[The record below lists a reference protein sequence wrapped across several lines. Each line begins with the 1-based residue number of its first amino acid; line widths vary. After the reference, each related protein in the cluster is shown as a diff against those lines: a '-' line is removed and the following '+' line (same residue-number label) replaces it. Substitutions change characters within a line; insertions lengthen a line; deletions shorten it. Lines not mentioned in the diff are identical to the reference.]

1 MFPFS
6 FQSFFPG
13 TSSMISSTLE
23 EKLQKGDCKL
33 EDLLDEPNI
42 VFDLKTGNNKLFK
55 FFNRDKIKKLIRYIT
70 IEAENDD
77 QIIGHKYPFIAND
90 ILSSDITLIS
100 DYFVLNDNEYK
111 EKHKSVNNEKEDEPK
126 EEVDN
131 TLNIIENNIKIDENE
146 NLAKENEKVFD
157 INDGNEDKKKENEE
171 KKNESIENNKN
182 NENNK
187 KKENENNFEL
197 IDDLLNFVMN
207 DNKELNDVLSSYF
220 SNVMSKLIDK
230 YTARIIKYLYL
241 QRKDALE
248 KIIEHSNQKSISN
261 LTVKLLKIKSL
272 LLSNEEKNKEDEIA
286 NFRNKLIQNFFKTI
300 KIENI
305 NYDIDVKCSLLT
317 ELIEENTILAL
328 FIDIPD
334 IYNYL
339 FELLSFEI
347 NSNDTY
353 EVTNAYSS
361 ILNFL
366 ISILKQIEINKIPLP
381 DNFDINR
388 KNFSDT
394 LILTLPKIINNF
406 NERKNSILIEGQFDQ
421 PYKSLGIIN
430 QIILE
435 LFINIMNYLQ
445 NLCQQFDNILIRNNF
460 IKKSLDFFF
469 NYQWN
474 NIYHITFV
482 KFIKLYLNTEKKHEI
497 LTKYLFEEIKINEMF
512 EHFLKEKS
520 MFSFNSKNQIKNGIY
535 PHIIEIMYKL
545 NAILG
550 NKIFEDP
557 TSQRKEG
564 EFDFVKDENS
574 NQNSISNSNF
584 KVVEMK
590 VESGKKEEEKK
601 EEKKEGEKNEDEKKE
616 EKKEEEKK
624 EEKKEEEKKE
634 EKKEGE
640 KKEEKKEGEKKE
652 EEKKEEISEILKNNL
667 KNNEN
672 FKKIINEI
680 ISPSV
685 KLYEQ
690 NLCKEGP
697 IPSSQPNTEMSKT
710 QLLIKLMG
718 VLKQAKEN
726 PVLREKLVDILS
738 KKEGNT
744 IKNEEKKEEETD
756 EINTDKIKNENEI
769 NIERSYIINNNEKE
783 TGYIIYGTN
792 KKENENNNI
801 SNKKNESNIIEEK
814 AEYNDLNYWK
824 KDSTSILDKQTL
836 EDCLKDL

>member
-23 EKLQKGDCKL
+23 EKLQKDDCKL

-55 FFNRDKIKKLIRYIT
+55 FFNRDNIKKLIRYIT

-90 ILSSDITLIS
+90 ILSADIPLIS

-111 EKHKSVNNEKEDEPK
+111 EKNKSLNNEKEDEPK

-171 KKNESIENNKN
+171 KKNDTIENNKN

-187 KKENENNFEL
+187 KKANENNFEL

-220 SNVMSKLIDK
+220 SNVMIKLIDK

-261 LTVKLLKIKSL
+261 LTIKLLKIKNL
-272 LLSNEEKNKEDEIA
+272 ELSNEEKNKEVEIA

-300 KIENI
+300 TIENT
-305 NYDIDVKCSLLT
+305 NYDVDVKCSLLT

-328 FIDIPD
+328 FIDLPD

-366 ISILKQIEINKIPLP
+366 ISILKQIELNKISLP

-388 KNFSDT
+388 KNFSDS
-394 LILTLPKIINNF
+394 LILTLPKIIINF

-482 KFIKLYLNTEKKHEI
+482 KFLKLYLNNEKKHET
-497 LTKYLFEEIKINEMF
+497 LTKYLFEEIKLNEMF
-512 EHFLKEKS
+512 EHFLKEKTI
-520 MFSFNSKNQIKNGIY
+520 FSFNSKNHIKNGIY
-535 PHIIEIMYKL
+535 PHIIEIMYKI

-550 NKIFEDP
+550 NKIFEEDP
-557 TSQRKEG
+557 TSKRKEG
-564 EFDFVKDENS
+564 EFEFVKDENS

-584 KVVEMK
+584 KVVDVK
-590 VESGKKEEEKK
+590 VEEEKK
-601 EEKKEGEKNEDEKKE
+601 EEKKNEE

-624 EEKKEEEKKE
+624 EEIKKEEEKKE
-634 EKKEGE
+634 DEKKE
-640 KKEEKKEGEKKE
+640 
-652 EEKKEEISEILKNNL
+652 EEISEILKNNL
-667 KNNEN
+667 NNNEN
-672 FKKIINEI
+672 FKKIINDI

-697 IPSSQPNTEMSKT
+697 IPSSQPNVEMSKT

-738 KKEGNT
+738 KKEGNV
-744 IKNEEKKEEETD
+744 IKNEEKKEDETN
-756 EINTDKIKNENEI
+756 EINTDKIKQENDI
-769 NIERSYIINNNEKE
+769 NDNIAIEKSYIINNKEKE
-783 TGYIIYGTN
+783 TGYIIYDVN
-792 KKENENNNI
+792 KKENENNPN
-801 SNKKNESNIIEEK
+801 NKTENNIIEEK

-824 KDSTSILDKQTL
+824 KDSTSILDEQTL

>member
-23 EKLQKGDCKL
+23 EKLQKDDCKL

-70 IEAENDD
+70 IESENDD

-90 ILSSDITLIS
+90 ILSSDIPLIT

-111 EKHKSVNNEKEDEPK
+111 EKNKSLNNEKEDEPK
-126 EEVDN
+126 EGVEN
-131 TLNIIENNIKIDENE
+131 TLNIIANTIKIDENE

-171 KKNESIENNKN
+171 KKDDKNENNKN

-187 KKENENNFEL
+187 KKENENNYEL

-220 SNVMSKLIDK
+220 SNVMIKLIDK

-241 QRKDALE
+241 KRKDALE

-261 LTVKLLKIKSL
+261 LTIKLLKIKNL
-272 LLSNEEKNKEDEIA
+272 ELSNEEKNKEEEIV

-305 NYDIDVKCSLLT
+305 NYDVDVKCSLLT

-328 FIDIPD
+328 FIELPD

-339 FELLSFEI
+339 FELVRFEI

-353 EVTNAYSS
+353 EITNAYSS

-366 ISILKQIEINKIPLP
+366 ISILKQIEINKMPLP
-381 DNFDINR
+381 ENFDINR
-388 KNFSDT
+388 KKFSDC
-394 LILTLPKIINNF
+394 LILTLSKIIINF

-435 LFINIMNYLQ
+435 LFIKIMNYLQ

-460 IKKSLDFFF
+460 IKKSLEFFF

-482 KFIKLYLNTEKKHEI
+482 KFIKLYLNNEKKHET
-497 LTKYLFEEIKINEMF
+497 LTKYLFEEIKLNDMF
-512 EHFLKEKS
+512 ENFLKEKKI
-520 MFSFNSKNQIKNGIY
+520 FTFNSQNQIKNGIY

-550 NKIFEDP
+550 NKIFEEDP
-557 TSQRKEG
+557 TSTRKEG

-574 NQNSISNSNF
+574 NLNSISNSNF
-584 KVVEMK
+584 KVDEMK

-601 EEKKEGEKNEDEKKE
+601 EEEKKE
-616 EKKEEEKK
+616 EI
-624 EEKKEEEKKE
+624 
-634 EKKEGE
+634 
-640 KKEEKKEGEKKE
+640 KKE
-652 EEKKEEISEILKNNL
+652 EEKKEEIKKDEISDTLKNNL
-667 KNNEN
+667 NNNDN

-690 NLCKEGP
+690 SLCKEGP
-697 IPSSQPNTEMSKT
+697 IPASQPNNEMSKT

-738 KKEGNT
+738 KKEGNI
-744 IKNEEKKEEETD
+744 IKNEDKNENETN
-756 EINTDKIKNENEI
+756 EINTDKVKSENVI
-769 NIERSYIINNNEKE
+769 NDNISIDRSYIINNNKNE
-783 TGYIIYGTN
+783 TGYIIYGAN
-792 KKENENNNI
+792 KKENE
-801 SNKKNESNIIEEK
+801 SNLNEKNENIIEEK
-814 AEYNDLNYWK
+814 AEYNDVNYWK
-824 KDSTSILDKQTL
+824 KDSTSILDEQTL

>member
-23 EKLQKGDCKL
+23 EKLQKDDCKL

-55 FFNRDKIKKLIRYIT
+55 FFNRDNIKKLIRYIT

-90 ILSSDITLIS
+90 ILSADIPLIS

-111 EKHKSVNNEKEDEPK
+111 EKNKSLNNEKEDEPK

-171 KKNESIENNKN
+171 KKNDTIENNKN

-187 KKENENNFEL
+187 KKANENNFEL

-220 SNVMSKLIDK
+220 SNVMIKLIDK

-272 LLSNEEKNKEDEIA
+272 ELSNEEKNKEVEIA

-300 KIENI
+300 TIENT
-305 NYDIDVKCSLLT
+305 NYDVDVKCSLLT

-328 FIDIPD
+328 FIDLPD

-366 ISILKQIEINKIPLP
+366 ISILKQIELNKISLP

-388 KNFSDT
+388 KNFSDS
-394 LILTLPKIINNF
+394 LILTLPKIIINF

-482 KFIKLYLNTEKKHEI
+482 KFLKLYLNNEKKHET
-497 LTKYLFEEIKINEMF
+497 LTKYLFEEIKLNEMF
-512 EHFLKEKS
+512 EHFLKEKTI
-520 MFSFNSKNQIKNGIY
+520 FSFNSKNHIKNGIY
-535 PHIIEIMYKL
+535 PHIIEIMYKI

-550 NKIFEDP
+550 NKIFEEDP
-557 TSQRKEG
+557 TSKRKEG
-564 EFDFVKDENS
+564 EFEFVKDENS

-584 KVVEMK
+584 KVVDVK
-590 VESGKKEEEKK
+590 VEEEKKEEIKKEEEKK
-601 EEKKEGEKNEDEKKE
+601 EDEKKE
-616 EKKEEEKK
+616 
-624 EEKKEEEKKE
+624 
-634 EKKEGE
+634 
-640 KKEEKKEGEKKE
+640 
-652 EEKKEEISEILKNNL
+652 EEISEILKNNL
-667 KNNEN
+667 NNNEN
-672 FKKIINEI
+672 FKKIINDI

-697 IPSSQPNTEMSKT
+697 IPSSQPNVEMSKT

-738 KKEGNT
+738 KKEGNV
-744 IKNEEKKEEETD
+744 IKNEEKKEDETN
-756 EINTDKIKNENEI
+756 EINTDKIKQENDI
-769 NIERSYIINNNEKE
+769 NDNIAIEKSYIINNKEKE
-783 TGYIIYGTN
+783 TGYIIYDVN
-792 KKENENNNI
+792 KKENENNPN
-801 SNKKNESNIIEEK
+801 NKTENNIIEEK

-824 KDSTSILDKQTL
+824 KDSTSILDEQTL

>member
-23 EKLQKGDCKL
+23 EKLQKDDCKL

-55 FFNRDKIKKLIRYIT
+55 FFNRDNIKKLIRYIT

-90 ILSSDITLIS
+90 ILSADIPLIS

-111 EKHKSVNNEKEDEPK
+111 EKNKSLNNEKEDEPK

-171 KKNESIENNKN
+171 KKNDTIENNKN

-187 KKENENNFEL
+187 KKANENNFEL

-220 SNVMSKLIDK
+220 SNVMIKLIDK

-272 LLSNEEKNKEDEIA
+272 ELSNEEKNKEVEIA

-300 KIENI
+300 TIENT
-305 NYDIDVKCSLLT
+305 NYDVDVKCSLLT

-328 FIDIPD
+328 FIDLPD

-366 ISILKQIEINKIPLP
+366 ISILKQIELNKISLP

-388 KNFSDT
+388 KNFSDS
-394 LILTLPKIINNF
+394 LILTLPKIIINF

-482 KFIKLYLNTEKKHEI
+482 KFLKLYLNNEKKHET
-497 LTKYLFEEIKINEMF
+497 LTKYLFEEIKLNEMF
-512 EHFLKEKS
+512 EHFLKEKTI
-520 MFSFNSKNQIKNGIY
+520 FSFNSKNHIKNGIY
-535 PHIIEIMYKL
+535 PHIIEIMYKI

-550 NKIFEDP
+550 NKIFEEDP
-557 TSQRKEG
+557 TSKRKEG
-564 EFDFVKDENS
+564 EFEFVKDENS

-584 KVVEMK
+584 KVVDVK
-590 VESGKKEEEKK
+590 VEEEKK
-601 EEKKEGEKNEDEKKE
+601 EEKKNEE

-624 EEKKEEEKKE
+624 EEIKKEEEKKE
-634 EKKEGE
+634 DEKKE
-640 KKEEKKEGEKKE
+640 
-652 EEKKEEISEILKNNL
+652 EEISEILKNNL
-667 KNNEN
+667 NNNEN
-672 FKKIINEI
+672 FKKIINDI

-697 IPSSQPNTEMSKT
+697 IPSSQPNVEMSKT

-738 KKEGNT
+738 KKEGNV
-744 IKNEEKKEEETD
+744 IKNEEKKEDETN
-756 EINTDKIKNENEI
+756 EINTDKIKQENDI
-769 NIERSYIINNNEKE
+769 NDNIAIEKSYIINNKEKE
-783 TGYIIYGTN
+783 TGYIIYDVN
-792 KKENENNNI
+792 KKENENNPN
-801 SNKKNESNIIEEK
+801 NKTENNIIEEK

-824 KDSTSILDKQTL
+824 KDSTSILDEQTL